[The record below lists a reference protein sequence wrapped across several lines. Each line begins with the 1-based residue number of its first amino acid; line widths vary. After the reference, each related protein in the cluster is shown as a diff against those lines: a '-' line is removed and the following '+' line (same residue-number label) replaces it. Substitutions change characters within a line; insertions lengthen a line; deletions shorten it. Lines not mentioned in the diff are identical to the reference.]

1 MEVSIDKFIDELIC
15 STYASRRMSGRAR
28 LIESS
33 ENDFLK
39 FIDKYVR
46 HSPIENSEDI
56 FLLRVFDRMR
66 REFASMP
73 IPVYSEPPPVS
84 GEINCKTSTKEI
96 ENETCKIDNKA
107 V

>member
-15 STYASRRMSGRAR
+15 GFYVSRKMSRGAIPLVST
-28 LIESS
+28 

-96 ENETCKIDNKA
+96 ENETCKIDNEA